1 MFDDIRLAFY
11 LIPPYRLCSEIL
23 RMRQIVQDQYRL
35 SAALN
40 FMIHMTIKGFFKPA
54 SAIDRNKL
62 AKDLDEL
69 VSNYGLFKIYP
80 DGLKILHADHSLVV
94 NFPRERN
101 EILWSIQ
108 RDCFES
114 VESYISPNCDF
125 TARENDR
132 FDPHITVTMM
142 DAPIETLEDIREY
155 LRDAAL
161 RRSGY
166 TVRNFN
172 LYEFKSNAWGT
183 SEWIHSLSWEL
194 LHSWFLKP

>member
-23 RMRQIVQDQYRL
+23 RTRQIVQDQYRL

-114 VESYISPNCDF
+114 VESYISPN
-125 TARENDR
+125 
-132 FDPHITVTMM
+132 
-142 DAPIETLEDIREY
+142 
-155 LRDAAL
+155 
-161 RRSGY
+161 
-166 TVRNFN
+166 
-172 LYEFKSNAWGT
+172 
-183 SEWIHSLSWEL
+183 
-194 LHSWFLKP
+194 